1 MTKEMIA
8 TALTAITETRVS
20 EGYVEE
26 VFARYDEDGNGTIE
40 LAELEKMVR
49 EVGKGGKRKKT
60 SIWSLKNKSVVVTD
74 QTREAVFQAQQ
85 LIKQKLVSGRAHC
98 VNSHQDK
105 RNSIILKWI
114 DRHLNQHL
122 CY

>member
-49 EVGKGGKRKKT
+49 EVGKGGKRK
-60 SIWSLKNKSVVVTD
+60 
-74 QTREAVFQAQQ
+74 R
-85 LIKQKLVSGRAHC
+85 GG
-98 VNSHQDK
+98 K
-105 RNSIILKWI
+105 R
-114 DRHLNQHL
+114 
-122 CY
+122 